1 MSNPQD
7 EFELEEDDDD
17 IDIMAKFIE
26 GADMDVVKEHSSLM
40 EDDNERIA
48 KNKQKKANESNLPEE
63 KKK

>member
-48 KNKQKKANESNLPEE
+48 KNK
-63 KKK
+63 